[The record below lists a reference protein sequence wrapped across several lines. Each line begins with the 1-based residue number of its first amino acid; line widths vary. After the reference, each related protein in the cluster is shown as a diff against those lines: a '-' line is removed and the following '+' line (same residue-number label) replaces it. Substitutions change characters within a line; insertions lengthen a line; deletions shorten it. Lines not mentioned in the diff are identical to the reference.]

1 MRLFSE
7 IAFLTVS
14 RSNEDSSP
22 KTIRP
27 VQSTTRTP
35 SFFRVASFSC
45 ITLLCGPRPTSVGTT
60 PLPGDA
66 PAYRLHGG
74 FSKPVAPT
82 GSDRQ
87 PFRKE
92 VAKVRPEL
100 AGCEPDRDEKTAATI
115 GCRTTA
121 SRTARPFF
129 LAQT

>member
-1 MRLFSE
+1 
-7 IAFLTVS
+7 
-14 RSNEDSSP
+14 
-22 KTIRP
+22 
-27 VQSTTRTP
+27 
-35 SFFRVASFSC
+35 
-45 ITLLCGPRPTSVGTT
+45 
-60 PLPGDA
+60 
-66 PAYRLHGG
+66 LHGG

-121 SRTARPFF
+121 SRTPGPFFSRKPEADRTRVSIDQLQVSKFMKEDIIENESADSYYRPFPAPHCPE
-129 LAQT
+129 LLGRLTLSESLRQA